1 MEQLVMQAADTAA
14 RTPGLRLI
22 PLIALGLIAVEWLYT
37 KLALH
42 DADTYDLKETAAS
55 LAIFLLNHLIRP
67 VTAGL
72 TAVPLYLA
80 WQHRLFDIGTTA
92 LTYALLFVLVDL
104 AVYWH
109 HRAAHRIR
117 FLWATHAVH
126 HSATR
131 FNLSCAIRLG
141 WTGVVSGIVLFY
153 LPLAL
158 IGFNPV
164 AVVGALALNL
174 LYQFVL
180 HTEHVPPLGPVEWVM
195 NTPTHHKVHH
205 ASNPACLDRNYGGV
219 FIVWDR
225 LFGTFARAPEGE
237 ELRFG
242 LVGDEG
248 PSRNPL
254 AIQFREWGRLSR
266 DILAARSLKARLR
279 VLFRAP

>member
-1 MEQLVMQAADTAA
+1 MEQLVLQATDAAA
-14 RTPGLRLI
+14 RAPGLRLI
-22 PLIALGLIAVEWLYT
+22 PLIALGLIVVEFLYT
-37 KLALH
+37 RLALH
-42 DADTYDLKETAAS
+42 DADPYDLKETAAS
-55 LAIFLLNHLIRP
+55 LAIFAVNQLIRP
-67 VTAGL
+67 LTAGL

-80 WQHRLFDIGTTA
+80 WQHRLFDIPTTA
-92 LTYALLFVLVDL
+92 LSTVALFVLVDL
-104 AVYWH
+104 AIYWH

-141 WTGVVSGIVLFY
+141 WTGVVSGVVLFY
-153 LPLAL
+153 LPLAF
-158 IGFNPV
+158 IGFHPV

-180 HTEHVPPLGPVEWVM
+180 HTEHVPKLGPIEWVM

-205 ASNPACLDRNYGGV
+205 ASNQACLDRNYGGV

-225 LFGTFARAPEGE
+225 LFGTFASAPVGE
-237 ELRFG
+237 ELRYG
-242 LVGDEG
+242 LVGEEG

-254 AIQFREWGRLSR
+254 IIQFREWRRLGRDLIRTSGV
-266 DILAARSLKARLR
+266 KARLR
-279 VLFRAP
+279 LLFRVP

>member
-1 MEQLVMQAADTAA
+1 MEQFVLQAGDLAA
-14 RTPGLRLI
+14 RTPALRLI
-22 PLIALGLIAVEWLYT
+22 PAIALGLIVVEWLYT
-37 KLALH
+37 RLALH

-55 LAIFLLNHLIRP
+55 LTIFVVNQLIRP
-67 VTAGL
+67 LTAGL
-72 TAVPLYLA
+72 TAVPLFLA
-80 WQHRLFDIGTTA
+80 WQHRLFDIPTTA
-92 LTYALLFVLVDL
+92 LSYVALFVLVDL
-104 AVYWH
+104 AAYWH

-141 WTGVVSGIVLFY
+141 WTGVVSGVVLFY
-153 LPLAL
+153 LPLAF
-158 IGFNPV
+158 IGFHPL
-164 AVVGALALNL
+164 AVVGAIALNL

-205 ASNPACLDRNYGGV
+205 ASNESCLDRNYGGV

-225 LFGTFARAPEGE
+225 LFGTFAKAPADE
-237 ELRFG
+237 ELRYG

-254 AIQFREWGRLSR
+254 VIQFREWRRLGRDLLR
-266 DILAARSLKARLR
+266 AGGVKARLR

>member
-1 MEQLVMQAADTAA
+1 MEQLVLQATDAAA
-14 RTPGLRLI
+14 RAPGLRLI
-22 PLIALGLIAVEWLYT
+22 PLIALGLIVVEFLYT
-37 KLALH
+37 RLALH
-42 DADTYDLKETAAS
+42 DADPYDLKETAAS
-55 LAIFLLNHLIRP
+55 LAIFAVNQLIRP
-67 VTAGL
+67 LTAGL

-80 WQHRLFDIGTTA
+80 WQHRLFDIPTA
-92 LTYALLFVLVDL
+92 ALSTAVLFVLVDL
-104 AVYWH
+104 AIYWH

-141 WTGVVSGIVLFY
+141 WTGVVSGVVLFY
-153 LPLAL
+153 LPLAF
-158 IGFNPV
+158 IGFHPV

-180 HTEHVPPLGPVEWVM
+180 HTEHVPKLGPIEWVM

-205 ASNPACLDRNYGGV
+205 ASNEACLDRNYGGV

-225 LFGTFARAPEGE
+225 LFGTFAKAPEDE
-237 ELRFG
+237 ELRYG
-242 LVGDEG
+242 LVGEEG

-254 AIQFREWGRLSR
+254 IIQFREWWRLGGDVLR
-266 DILAARSLKARLR
+266 ADGIKARMHE
-279 VLFRAP
+279 LFRAP